1 MGVLNLLAMNTA
13 ESFAAICL
21 AAVASDGVL
30 GRDEARSLRV
40 ELDFRTPYSSM
51 DEDVLVDLFDRL
63 LLLWRQEG
71 TEGLVRKALP
81 QLNLEQRETALAV
94 ATQLV
99 RVDRVLEAEELAFL
113 DQLATGLELP
123 EGRAQQIL
131 EVMDVLHRD
140 ALA

>member
-1 MGVLNLLAMNTA
+1 
-13 ESFAAICL
+13 
-21 AAVASDGVL
+21 
-30 GRDEARSLRV
+30 
-40 ELDFRTPYSSM
+40 
-51 DEDVLVDLFDRL
+51 
-63 LLLWRQEG
+63 
-71 TEGLVRKALP
+71 
-81 QLNLEQRETALAV
+81 
-94 ATQLV
+94 V

>member
-1 MGVLNLLAMNTA
+1 
-13 ESFAAICL
+13 
-21 AAVASDGVL
+21 
-30 GRDEARSLRV
+30 
-40 ELDFRTPYSSM
+40 M

-71 TEGLVRKALP
+71 TEGLVRQALP